1 MKKIFCLFF
10 IFVFY
15 FYSNAQSFECN
26 GMYTVVNSQDNKCFK
41 NCEVKIDDSTARLFI
56 FDTDVTVPVY
66 DIEHIQSDITGDYYY
81 LDECCESWVFH
92 GMIGLD
98 RICVVSVVSA
108 DERWTFTRTI
118 TNTDLTKR

>member
-1 MKKIFCLFF
+1 MIIFILKLILTC
-10 IFVFY
+10 
-15 FYSNAQSFECN
+15 A
-26 GMYTVVNSQDNKCFK
+26 NSG
-41 NCEVKIDDSTARLFI
+41 LFI

-81 LDECCESWVFH
+81 LDEYCESFVFH

-108 DERWTFTRTI
+108 DTRWTFTRTI
-118 TNTDLTKR
+118 TNTDITKR